1 MVLNYVW
8 IGCFFIAFIVSILQ
22 CVIYQDYMVFERI
35 VRSTFHWSEFA
46 VMKIALPLG
55 GVMILWL
62 GLLNIGEKA
71 GAIRFLSKIIGP
83 FFNKLFPEVPKDH
96 PVNGQLLMNFS
107 ANMLG
112 LDNAA
117 TPIGLKAMKG
127 LQDLNPNKE
136 EASNAQIMFLALN
149 TSGLTLIPIT
159 ILAQRSVLGAA
170 DPTDIFIPLLLSTF
184 ISTVAAIIYVG
195 IKQHLN
201 LFNRVVIGW
210 LVGLCSLIGLMLY
223 GFSHINHETESKV
236 KVTIVE
242 KLGIDESKVTKE
254 ANFTNDLGVDRIEK
268 MELIMAFEDAFN
280 TKIPDDKAE
289 SITTVGE
296 AVEFMTANAMIK
308 TSKIV
313 SNALL
318 LSIILI
324 FIGGAAYK
332 RVNVYDCFIE
342 GAKQGFETSIKVMP
356 YLVGMLVAIGVFRA
370 SGAMDYLLQGV
381 KWLWNLTSLNSDFV
395 DALPVAIMKPLSGSG
410 AKAMMVETMQT
421 FGVDSFQGKLSCLFQ
436 GAADTTF
443 YIVALYFGSVGI
455 KKTRY
460 AVTSGLVADTIGAI
474 AAIFIG
480 YYFFK

>member
-1 MVLNYVW
+1 MVLNYIW
-8 IGCFFIAFIVSILQ
+8 IGCFLIAFIVAILQ
-22 CVIYQDYMVFERI
+22 CIFQQDYMVFERI
-35 VRSTFHWSEFA
+35 VRSTFHMSEFA

-62 GLLNIGEKA
+62 GLMNIGEKA
-71 GAIRFLSKIIGP
+71 GAINFLSKIIGP

-117 TPIGLKAMKG
+117 TPLGLKAMKG
-127 LQDLNPNKE
+127 LQELNPNKK
-136 EASNAQIMFLALN
+136 EASDAQIMFLALN

-201 LFNRVVIGW
+201 LWNRVVISW
-210 LVGLCSLIGLMLY
+210 LVGICGIIGLMMY
-223 GFSHINHETESKV
+223 GFSQLDQEQ
-236 KVTIVE
+236 
-242 KLGIDESKVTKE
+242 
-254 ANFTNDLGVDRIEK
+254 
-268 MELIMAFEDAFN
+268 
-280 TKIPDDKAE
+280 
-289 SITTVGE
+289 
-296 AVEFMTANAMIK
+296 MIQ

-318 LSIILI
+318 FTIIVT

-332 RVNVYDCFIE
+332 KVNVYECFIE
-342 GAKQGFETSIKVMP
+342 GAKQGFETSVKVMP

-370 SGAMDYLLQGV
+370 SGAMDYLMYGM
-381 KWLWNLTSLNSDFV
+381 KWVWNLTSLNSDFV

-460 AVTSGLVADTIGAI
+460 AVTAGLVADTIGAI
-474 AAIFIG
+474 AAVFIG
-480 YYFFK
+480 YYFFR

>member
-1 MVLNYVW
+1 MVLNYIW
-8 IGCFFIAFIVSILQ
+8 IGCFIIAFIVAILQ
-22 CVIYQDYMVFERI
+22 CIIHQDYMVFERI
-35 VRSTFHWSEFA
+35 VRSTFHMSEFA

-62 GLLNIGEKA
+62 GLMNIGEKA
-71 GAIRFLSKIIGP
+71 GAINFLSKIIGP

-117 TPIGLKAMKG
+117 TPLGLKAMKG
-127 LQDLNPNKE
+127 LQELNPNKK

-159 ILAQRSVLGAA
+159 ILAQRSVLGAN

-201 LFNRVVIGW
+201 LLNRVVIGW
-210 LVGLCSLIGLMLY
+210 LAGLCLVIGLMMF
-223 GFSHINHETESKV
+223 GFSQLDQEQ
-236 KVTIVE
+236 
-242 KLGIDESKVTKE
+242 
-254 ANFTNDLGVDRIEK
+254 
-268 MELIMAFEDAFN
+268 
-280 TKIPDDKAE
+280 
-289 SITTVGE
+289 
-296 AVEFMTANAMIK
+296 MIK

-318 LSIILI
+318 FTIII
-324 FIGGAAYK
+324 TFIGGAAYK
-332 RVNVYDCFIE
+332 KVNVYECFIE
-342 GAKQGFETSIKVMP
+342 GAKTGFETSIKVMP

-370 SGAMDYLLQGV
+370 SGAMDYLIYGL
-381 KWLWNLTSLNSDFV
+381 KWLWSWTNLNTDFV

-421 FGVDSFQGKLSCLFQ
+421 FGVDSFTGKLSCLFQ

-460 AVTSGLVADTIGAI
+460 AVTAGLVADTIGAI

-480 YYFFK
+480 YYFFR